1 MRSIEVATV
10 DLRELK
16 ALELAARAKIV
27 FHLGRWLVPS
37 QTTGK
42 TYSVGLSP
50 PSCTCEDFE
59 LRNSASDGDTLV
71 CKHVIAARLVA
82 ERNGGESAPPVD
94 TTEIPKRP
102 TYRQDWPKY
111 NLSQQ
116 TERDRFRELLFDL
129 LRGIDDPPQPKTGRR
144 RTHIRDMIFASA
156 VKVFTTLSSRRF
168 ACELRDVHALGYLG
182 HLMNS
187 VSVTDYMDS
196 DLLTPVLVQLV
207 ERSARP
213 LVGVESNF
221 IPDST
226 GFSTSRFVR
235 WFDEKYGRER
245 SGREWVKAH
254 AMVGSKT
261 NVITACVI
269 DGPTAGDSPQLKPL
283 LEATIANGFK
293 VETVPADKAY
303 LSHDNLELVVKNGA
317 TPFIPF
323 KVNSVPGDPGS
334 LWERMFGYFQ
344 FRRPEFLKFY
354 HQRSNVES
362 TFSMVKAK
370 FRDDVRSRT
379 DTAMKNEVLLKFL
392 CHNIVVVHQ
401 AVIELGIEA
410 EFWPEERNSVIPL
423 RCETNR
429 SATQQNA

>member
-1 MRSIEVATV
+1 MAPDQRCIV

-16 ALELAARAKIV
+16 ALELAARSRIV

-42 TYSVGLSP
+42 VYSVSVSP

-59 LRNSASDGDTLV
+59 LRQQP

-82 ERNGGESAPPVD
+82 EWDKGEPAPPMD
-94 TTEIPKRP
+94 TDVIPARP
-102 TYRQDWPKY
+102 SYKQDWPKY
-111 NLSQQ
+111 NLAQQ

-129 LRGIDDPPQPKTGRR
+129 LRGLEDPPQPKTGRR

-196 DLLTPVLVQLV
+196 DLMTPVLYQLI
-207 ERSARP
+207 ERAARP

-235 WFDEKYGRER
+235 WYDEKYGRER

-254 AMVGSKT
+254 AMVGAKT
-261 NVITACVI
+261 NVITAAVI

-283 LEATIANGFK
+283 LEATVASGFK
-293 VETVPADKAY
+293 VATVPADKAY
-303 LSHDNLELVVKNGA
+303 LSHDNLELIAKHGA
-317 TPFIPF
+317 VPFIPF
-323 KVNSVPGDPGS
+323 KVNSAPGEPDT
-334 LWERMFGYFQ
+334 LWERMYGYFN
-344 FRRPEFLKFY
+344 FRRQEFLKFY

-401 AVIELGIEA
+401 AVVELGIEA
-410 EFWPEERNSVIPL
+410 EFWPEHRAVLPL
-423 RCETNR
+423 RCAGNR
-429 SATQQNA
+429 DATQRDA

>member
-1 MRSIEVATV
+1 LVENGAVM

-16 ALELAARAKIV
+16 ALELAARSRIV
-27 FHLGRWLVPS
+27 FKLGRWLVPS

-42 TYSVGLSP
+42 TYSVTLSP
-50 PSCTCEDFE
+50 PACTCDDFE
-59 LRNSASDGDTLV
+59 LRGDA

-82 ERNGGESAPPVD
+82 ERDGGESAPPVD
-94 TTEIPKRP
+94 TESVPKKP
-102 TYRQDWPKY
+102 TCKQDWPNY
-111 NLSQQ
+111 NKAQQ

-129 LRGIDDPPQPKTGRR
+129 LQGIEDPPQAKTGRR
-144 RTHIRDMIFASA
+144 RVHIRDMIYSSA

-168 ACELRDVHALGYLG
+168 ACELRDVHTAGYLG

-187 VSVTDYMDS
+187 VSVTDYMEN
-196 DLLTPVLVQLV
+196 DLLTPFLFQLV

-213 LVGVESNF
+213 LVGVEVNF

-226 GFSTSRFVR
+226 GFSTSRFVK

-261 NVITACVI
+261 NIITAAVVE
-269 DGPTAGDSPQLKPL
+269 GPTAGDSPQFKTL
-283 LEATIANGFK
+283 LDTTVANGFK
-293 VETVPADKAY
+293 IGTVPADKAY
-303 LSHDNLELVVKNGA
+303 LSHENLELVVKHGG

-323 KVNSVPGDPGS
+323 KVNSTPGEPGS
-334 LWERMFGYFQ
+334 IWERMYGYFQ

-392 CHNIVVVHQ
+392 CHNVVVVHQ

-410 EFWPEERNSVIPL
+410 EFWP
-423 RCETNR
+423 
-429 SATQQNA
+429 ATIDPDAPRAVLPMRLQQNGMK

>member
-16 ALELAARAKIV
+16 ALELAARSRIV
-27 FHLGRWLVPS
+27 FNLGRWLVPS
-37 QTTGK
+37 QSSNKVYTVT
-42 TYSVGLSP
+42 LSP
-50 PSCTCEDFE
+50 PSCTCEDFAVRGAG
-59 LRNSASDGDTLV
+59 LTDGHVPV

-82 ERNGGESAPPVD
+82 ERDSGESAPPMVVD
-94 TTEIPKRP
+94 EVPKRP
-102 TYRQDWPKY
+102 IYKQDWPKY
-111 NLSQQ
+111 NLAQQ

-129 LRGIDDPPQPKTGRR
+129 VSGLEDPPQPKTGRR
-144 RTHIRDMIFASA
+144 RTHTRDMVFASA

-168 ACELRDVHALGYLG
+168 ACELRDVHAAGYLG

-196 DLLTPVLVQLV
+196 ELLTPVLYQLI
-207 ERSARP
+207 ERAARP
-213 LVGVESNF
+213 LIPVEHDL

-235 WFDEKYGRER
+235 WYDEKYGRER

-254 AMVGSKT
+254 AMVGAKT

-283 LEATIANGFK
+283 LEATVASGFQIG
-293 VETVPADKAY
+293 TVPADKAY
-303 LSHDNLELVVKNGA
+303 LSHDNLELIVKHGG

-323 KVNSVPGDPGS
+323 KVNSVPGEPGS
-334 LWERMFGYFQ
+334 LWERMYGYFM
-344 FRRPEFLKFY
+344 FRRPEFLKLY

-370 FRDDVRSRT
+370 FRD
-379 DTAMKNEVLLKFL
+379 
-392 CHNIVVVHQ
+392 
-401 AVIELGIEA
+401 
-410 EFWPEERNSVIPL
+410 
-423 RCETNR
+423 
-429 SATQQNA
+429 